1 MNMFEEARAIRGMLT
16 MKKMTQNEI
25 AKLMGTSQSYVA
37 NKLRLLNFSDEV
49 QGLIIDSK
57 LTERH
62 ARALLRIKSE
72 EDIINTVSKIRDM
85 KLSVAASEALIE
97 ARLTEELPKQLK
109 TTSSSSGIARF
120 EGILKESLANL
131 RSLGIDVD
139 YRTSSF
145 GKTKYIT
152 IAVSE

>member
-1 MNMFEEARAIRGMLT
+1 MFEEARAIRGMLT

-97 ARLTEELPKQLK
+97 ARLAEELPKQLK
-109 TTSSSSGIARF
+109 AISSSSGIARF